1 MRLDYRITY
10 LLSIYKKEFGD
21 NSISE
26 NSSVAEMPPMS
37 REIFLFCYVKLSIF
51 LNHSFINGINNAAF
65 LF

>member
-37 REIFLFCYVKLSIF
+37 REIFLFCYENLSTF